1 MASSLRVGRHRNP
14 LFELSCTCR
23 ALRRFCVPRIFR
35 FVDLNLTPPAA
46 SVLPVISN
54 TRGVFFGHRGLDQ
67 PRLSAFLGTAEKLRD
82 AYFDSVVTCLP
93 AMLRLPAL
101 DHLSVSN
108 AAWASIRTSFPVPK
122 ALAPLRVL
130 RLFTKDRV
138 EMLAHQS
145 LDLSLEAEWIAELC
159 PQLRTHLEV
168 LALPAESVRVSLIT
182 ASPWPHL
189 RELFLY
195 GCCPIL
201 DAPLLQMFDML
212 PKLRAFILAVAVARG
227 QAPLILCPR
236 NSRRSPDISG
246 LRRLT
251 LASTSPKDGIF
262 VHVPPELEELSLRDV
277 PRFYTRSPW
286 GRTPLDQAY
295 GTHVLSC
302 GDVLSIFRTMPR
314 LAALNHLELVVIEDE
329 HELDLLAYIAGSCSQ
344 LASFEFHCY
353 RNVSEYDDLVSAPLA
368 VPLDA
373 LGKALATFPSLRVV
387 RLNIDLPWSE
397 FTISQYYDRGFG
409 DGSTYAQTIAQTIAR
424 AVPWLDAVCVLVR
437 DASNLYR
444 WNMWTVDE
452 RCGDVQL
459 TAFERL
465 RGVQYKQT
473 SDI

>member
-1 MASSLRVGRHRNP
+1 
-14 LFELSCTCR
+14 
-23 ALRRFCVPRIFR
+23 
-35 FVDLNLTPPAA
+35 
-46 SVLPVISN
+46 
-54 TRGVFFGHRGLDQ
+54 
-67 PRLSAFLGTAEKLRD
+67 
-82 AYFDSVVTCLP
+82 
-93 AMLRLPAL
+93 MLRLPAL
-101 DHLSVSN
+101 EHLSVSK
-108 AAWASIRTSFPVPK
+108 AAWDSIRSSLPVPK
-122 ALAPLRVL
+122 VLAPLRVL
-130 RLFTKDRV
+130 RLFTKGRAG
-138 EMLAHQS
+138 MLAHRV
-145 LDLSLEAEWIAELC
+145 LDLSLETLWIAELC

-182 ASPWPHL
+182 ASSWPHL

-212 PKLRAFILAVAVARG
+212 PKLRAFTLAVAVARG
-227 QAPLILCPR
+227 EASLILCPR

-277 PRFYTRSPW
+277 PRFYERRRW
-286 GRTPLDQAY
+286 GSGTPLDRAY

-353 RNVSEYDDLVSAPLA
+353 RNVAEYDDLVNAPLA
-368 VPLDA
+368 VPLDV
-373 LGKALATFPSLRVV
+373 LGKALATFRSLRVV

-397 FTISQYYDRGFG
+397 VTISEHYDRWFA
-409 DGSTYAQTIAQTIAR
+409 DGVTYAQTIAQTIAW

-437 DASNLYR
+437 DESNLHQ
-444 WNMWTVDE
+444 WSMWTVDE
-452 RCGDVQL
+452 SCGDVQIRE
-459 TAFERL
+459 FERL

-473 SDI
+473 SVHPVSRAIDAYRSAERHCEEDAVVKVIETHPHTSSTRTSCLEAISTPGAPSPAAGSALAAS